1 MSPKD
6 LVLQGYKLLSEG
18 KLEELGKQWSKDAK
32 IIVTGDH
39 AWSGT
44 YNGYNDWLTRML
56 SQIPEK
62 LPDFNL
68 DILNVSAEGDKV
80 YLHVHVTAKNLDM
93 HAVQMFTVKD
103 GMQTEFRIFDDTQK
117 LSAALSR

>member
-6 LVLQGYKLLSEG
+6 LVLQGYKLFSEG

-68 DILNVSAEGDKV
+68 DISLV
-80 YLHVHVTAKNLDM
+80 VTNWINFSDSFPETINSPM
-93 HAVQMFTVKD
+93 
-103 GMQTEFRIFDDTQK
+103 
-117 LSAALSR
+117 

>member
-6 LVLQGYKLLSEG
+6 LVLQGYKLFSEG

-80 YLHVHVTAKNLDM
+80 YLHVDVTAKNLDM
-93 HAVQMFTVKD
+93 HAVHMFTVKD

-117 LSAALSR
+117 LSAALSK